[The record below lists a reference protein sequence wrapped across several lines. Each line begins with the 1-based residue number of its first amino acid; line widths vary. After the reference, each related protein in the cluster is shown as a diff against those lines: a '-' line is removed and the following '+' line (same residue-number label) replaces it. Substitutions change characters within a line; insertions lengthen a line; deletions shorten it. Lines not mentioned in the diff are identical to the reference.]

1 MDLYTVEHIEEMTA
15 LMNYGTHFICALL
28 AIACLAYMVIE
39 VRHSVESHD
48 IRKEIRKL
56 EKEKLELELKMLK
69 KSE

>member
-15 LMNYGTHFICALL
+15 LMEYGTHFICALL
-28 AIACLAYMVIE
+28 AIACLVYMVIE
-39 VRHSVESHD
+39 IRLLVVSHE

-56 EKEKLELELKMLK
+56 EKEKLELEVKMLK